1 MSFMVVLIVDDP
13 DNAPGVM
20 TAWEE
25 VGVTGITILESS
37 GLGRIRQAA
46 GLRDDMPL
54 IPSLRDLLE
63 GDETHHRTLFSVV
76 KTQEEVD
83 AMIAA
88 AEREIGNLEE
98 GHTGFLFVIPV
109 LQVVGFG
116 RGRSER

>member
-13 DNAPGVM
+13 ENAPGVM

-37 GLGRIRQAA
+37 GLGRMRQA

-116 RGRSER
+116 GKRRER